1 MSKNRLNLTMEL
13 IERFDRPVPRY
24 TSFPMVP
31 QWSSDYSNQDHIN
44 HLEKM
49 RDRTDPIS
57 FYIHIPFC
65 YRRCFF
71 CGCNVKITN
80 KRPITESYLDLLEKE
95 IKTVTKY
102 IGTDKKISQLHLGGG
117 TPTHLEPKQLDQLM
131 DIVDSNFSF
140 VKGAEQSIEVHPS
153 VTSFEHLDVLKNRGF
168 NRLSMGVQDFDPL
181 VQEKINRYQTYE
193 ETKKLV
199 EYARQ
204 LDFLGVNTDLIYG
217 LPYQTKEGFG
227 DTLEKIL
234 EIKPDRLAVY
244 SYAHLPTVMK
254 HQSIFPIDVIPT
266 GEPKMN
272 LFLQA
277 RNALLDNGYE
287 AIGFDHFSLPT
298 DELYTAEQ
306 NKTLLRNFMGYTTQA
321 GHEMVAVGFSS
332 ISDITHGYSQNSKHY
347 NEYAEMIEKDGLA
360 VVKGLNLTDEDVVNK
375 EAIMKFMCQYT
386 YDPTDMKNYY
396 DSVNKSDHMT
406 EIYQQ
411 LDHFLDLNLLTKANG
426 IYEATDLGKVFARI
440 VASAFDTYI
449 KNSVKINAYSKAV

>member
-1 MSKNRLNLTMEL
+1 MTRKKLNLTLDL
-13 IERFDRPVPRY
+13 INQFDVPVPRY
-24 TSFPMVP
+24 TSYPMVP
-31 QWSSDYSNQDHIN
+31 HWSDSYGNQDHIN
-44 HLEKM
+44 HLEQM
-49 RDRTDPIS
+49 RDSKDPIS

-80 KRPITESYLDLLEKE
+80 KRPMTESYLDLLEKE
-95 IKTVTKY
+95 IKTITNY

-117 TPTHLEPKQLDQLM
+117 TPTHLEPKQLDHLM
-131 DIVDSNFSF
+131 DIVEANFSF
-140 VKGAEQSIEVHPS
+140 IKGAEQSIEVHPS

-168 NRLSMGVQDFDPL
+168 TRLSMGVQDFDPL

-193 ETKKLV
+193 ETKKLI
-199 EYARQ
+199 EHARD

-217 LPYQTKEGFG
+217 LPYQTKEGFA

-234 EIKPDRLAVY
+234 TIRPDRLAVY

-254 HQSIFPIDVIPT
+254 HQSIFPIEVIPN

-321 GHEMVAVGFSS
+321 GREMVAAGFSS
-332 ISDITHGYSQNSKHY
+332 ISDVTHGYSQNAKNY
-347 NEYAEMIEKDGLA
+347 NQYQEMIEKEGLA
-360 VVKGLNLTDEDVVNK
+360 VVKGLNLTEEDVVNK

-386 YDPTDMKNYY
+386 YDPTEMANYY
-396 DSVNKSDHMT
+396 DSINKSDHMT

-411 LDHFLDLNLLTKANG
+411 LEHFMDMNLLTKANG
-426 IYEATDLGKVFARI
+426 VYEATDLGKVFARI